1 MEFST
6 YSLIW
11 FNGQSNF
18 FELNQLA
25 QERIR
30 SLVDLRRIFEHV
42 DRCVENI
49 RQSTDEQIILVL
61 HGETAET
68 IVSNIHDLPQVIA
81 IYMSTISM
89 RTNTNN
95 FLLIIPRYG
104 SKTMNSEQTFFSSSE
119 NLNDLFDSL
128 FDRSK
133 V

>member
-61 HGETAET
+61 HGETDET

-81 IYMSTISM
+81 IYVYNIDENQHEQFSTH
-89 RTNTNN
+89 
-95 FLLIIPRYG
+95 Y
-104 SKTMNSEQTFFSSSE
+104 
-119 NLNDLFDSL
+119 
-128 FDRSK
+128 SK
-133 V
+133 VRF